1 MAHRAMRGYGADPP
15 TGINPHLGGCQP
27 WQKRGGRAPA
37 PMATDAV
44 ADLSDRPDRAARE
57 AGHER

>member
-1 MAHRAMRGYGADPP
+1 MGSIP

-27 WQKRGGRAPA
+27 WQKRGGRALA

-44 ADLSDRPDRAARE
+44 ADLSDRHDRAARKP
-57 AGHER
+57 ATKDRYTAAVI